1 MALRGSAVIPQSS
14 SLSPGLPPGFG
25 GGGGAESLSSWEWR
39 QTGEGFRTRAW
50 GGGQQ
55 QQQGGVWDGGAAAI
69 HGRQQQQIAS
79 SHQASTMMGLVPPGF
94 VDDAG
99 GIVQQQQQRLPAAV
113 GGFPRVDMVGSRHN
127 SSCRDEREQLE
138 VVVGRSSDYS
148 SSLYEDSKRRSFRG
162 WPGNGLEDKGL
173 PLSREVAAPPPPPP
187 AQMLYHLLPPGF
199 ETKEAIEHSRRQT
212 RVVEPPGGGFA
223 AGARSP
229 SPPRLLY
236 RSEGTSFKRGRE
248 EYSDADRERYQRNQR
263 FIDSFSASSM
273 QPPLRKRLRDDQ
285 GPGSSSMESDAPP
298 PPPPRG
304 LSETW
309 KGTTRR
315 GDDEF
320 KDGQRRR
327 PPSWSPP
334 PRRRPP
340 SWSPPP
346 RRRLDGNMV
355 FLQESRVKHTSHFDR
370 NRFRSPETL
379 RPERGVASP
388 RLRDRLKF
396 PEDVPQ
402 DVSLHPKF
410 NGPPPRP
417 SSHEND
423 TDHPVKRHDLPKR
436 KASYSPPPRGN
447 DTRNSAGE
455 SHKGRRELQ
464 DMDNEDSPPRFT
476 QRHKDSDTP
485 TRIQQWVHP
494 NREQPLSSDI
504 SVLKESSLDTPL
516 SRKSRLGQGTI
527 RQGSA
532 SGKSLLEGRL
542 KYEGHPDDI
551 SGGTDLRKE
560 EHHRD
565 GKQHTRSFDG
575 NHKEKSKV
583 LKPEGKSSLSSK
595 ISITSPDLKAEG
607 NTSWKSVSPIRQKIS
622 SGSEHSKRLGNGK
635 MLLSSH
641 MTSPQVCQEI
651 SSVLPSS
658 QNCEAEKQET
668 LNQAVKDRVP
678 VASILSEQQQDF
690 WHDTNSDLKN
700 MGVQEKSIK
709 QGIKELSAT
718 PQHNS
723 SPYPVPMVAKLSFNS
738 DEKDSLSAREQGLAT
753 TKASSGKLMPGHS
766 IVPKQQVVLVNC
778 AEQMPRSKSLQP
790 EKSHSTPSRR
800 PSHSVEDGISLK
812 KAESM
817 EMDTGQPIKIGGET
831 PHESQRLSQEG
842 GEKQAMN
849 ENLNGG
855 RPVQKVIYTGHKAE
869 NVKEFTSGKTILG
882 STSVEVSDKLVTIVQ
897 EQIPSSLNSK
907 QRSWS
912 PSCVAATTENHG
924 DQQGSLSTGKDR
936 KCDSSS
942 GLRSL
947 LLFPEPSLQD
957 KEKKKSQWLQ
967 TEEREVNI
975 EILDL
980 NIEEGNVSMC
990 QEALLSKL
998 GTVKSSSEVGD
1009 LLLPDHLQENHPV
1022 SPIKIE
1028 ISQPP
1033 TEKLVEQQFS
1043 NEKPERATPSAG
1055 RPVVS
1060 SVGPM
1065 TREVRLF
1072 GTNLIA
1078 AIPDAIEVE
1087 KRQGKR
1093 PLEVCEPSTQ
1103 AQLPDFALPPV
1114 VVGNQINTSPGNET
1128 IGAQDVIDASPQ
1140 GLTEVVPTFDVH
1152 DRREAIMVQS
1162 KEMVSPMLQFVQ
1174 DIVAKGE
1181 GEDVKQVQINDC
1193 KPSEKETFISSREEI
1208 MVSDSTA
1215 RCLTNGDVVSA
1226 PDHHEIVQTE
1236 VHVQTDHGIEGTF
1249 QTGLSPSFKEVHAH
1263 SPPGKSLLRAVGA
1276 AQLPQPRLGT
1286 GGSSASHPSGGN
1298 IWRRDSGA
1306 ASNPSSLANTNQAA
1320 QRSTRGSVS
1329 VHRVA
1334 VGSTTTVNHQATIKQ
1349 SGQRQSPKSA
1359 NVPRPP
1365 TSSMSTNTAV
1375 IKSSS
1380 LPTAPRSVVAPGS
1393 AAYVRKRKNTLV
1405 RYPAPPIT
1413 GLPSTSVHV
1422 NVPSGPSRSTPMD
1435 IKDSAFT
1442 AFDPLSRSHVSRSS
1456 QLSDSTVTNSTGKMT
1471 TFHDTS
1477 RTGEHDIAR
1486 LTHPV
1491 SSSSQ
1496 NTQVWPALVDQSR
1509 SLPPISQSAVSG
1521 SEHLAAEI
1529 LQDIARHTHTTKDT
1543 ATVASNPLDTSTIRP
1558 SSSATGNLPS
1568 GSRLYMRRKANQLV
1582 AAPLVQSSVVVTP
1595 PVPHSSDFTLG
1606 WPPVD
1611 VYVKRKTNQLVR
1623 NNIGKEIIDRT
1634 GLQDG
1639 SVGRFVDGLAEG
1651 SRQRRWQFQIQKTKL
1666 GRGGIPIHPTLFAS
1680 CSCFL
1685 TDSSCEL
1692 P

>member
-1 MALRGSAVIPQSS
+1 
-14 SLSPGLPPGFG
+14 
-25 GGGGAESLSSWEWR
+25 
-39 QTGEGFRTRAW
+39 
-50 GGGQQ
+50 
-55 QQQGGVWDGGAAAI
+55 
-69 HGRQQQQIAS
+69 
-79 SHQASTMMGLVPPGF
+79 
-94 VDDAG
+94 
-99 GIVQQQQQRLPAAV
+99 
-113 GGFPRVDMVGSRHN
+113 
-127 SSCRDEREQLE
+127 
-138 VVVGRSSDYS
+138 
-148 SSLYEDSKRRSFRG
+148 
-162 WPGNGLEDKGL
+162 
-173 PLSREVAAPPPPPP
+173 
-187 AQMLYHLLPPGF
+187 
-199 ETKEAIEHSRRQT
+199 
-212 RVVEPPGGGFA
+212 
-223 AGARSP
+223 
-229 SPPRLLY
+229 
-236 RSEGTSFKRGRE
+236 
-248 EYSDADRERYQRNQR
+248 
-263 FIDSFSASSM
+263 
-273 QPPLRKRLRDDQ
+273 
-285 GPGSSSMESDAPP
+285 
-298 PPPPRG
+298 
-304 LSETW
+304 
-309 KGTTRR
+309 
-315 GDDEF
+315 
-320 KDGQRRR
+320 
-327 PPSWSPP
+327 
-334 PRRRPP
+334 
-340 SWSPPP
+340 
-346 RRRLDGNMV
+346 
-355 FLQESRVKHTSHFDR
+355 
-370 NRFRSPETL
+370 
-379 RPERGVASP
+379 
-388 RLRDRLKF
+388 
-396 PEDVPQ
+396 
-402 DVSLHPKF
+402 
-410 NGPPPRP
+410 
-417 SSHEND
+417 
-423 TDHPVKRHDLPKR
+423 
-436 KASYSPPPRGN
+436 
-447 DTRNSAGE
+447 
-455 SHKGRRELQ
+455 
-464 DMDNEDSPPRFT
+464 
-476 QRHKDSDTP
+476 
-485 TRIQQWVHP
+485 
-494 NREQPLSSDI
+494 
-504 SVLKESSLDTPL
+504 
-516 SRKSRLGQGTI
+516 
-527 RQGSA
+527 
-532 SGKSLLEGRL
+532 
-542 KYEGHPDDI
+542 
-551 SGGTDLRKE
+551 
-560 EHHRD
+560 
-565 GKQHTRSFDG
+565 
-575 NHKEKSKV
+575 
-583 LKPEGKSSLSSK
+583 
-595 ISITSPDLKAEG
+595 
-607 NTSWKSVSPIRQKIS
+607 
-622 SGSEHSKRLGNGK
+622 
-635 MLLSSH
+635 
-641 MTSPQVCQEI
+641 
-651 SSVLPSS
+651 
-658 QNCEAEKQET
+658 
-668 LNQAVKDRVP
+668 
-678 VASILSEQQQDF
+678 
-690 WHDTNSDLKN
+690 
-700 MGVQEKSIK
+700 
-709 QGIKELSAT
+709 
-718 PQHNS
+718 
-723 SPYPVPMVAKLSFNS
+723 
-738 DEKDSLSAREQGLAT
+738 
-753 TKASSGKLMPGHS
+753 
-766 IVPKQQVVLVNC
+766 
-778 AEQMPRSKSLQP
+778 
-790 EKSHSTPSRR
+790 
-800 PSHSVEDGISLK
+800 
-812 KAESM
+812 
-817 EMDTGQPIKIGGET
+817 
-831 PHESQRLSQEG
+831 
-842 GEKQAMN
+842 MN

-912 PSCVAATTENHG
+912 PSCVAATTENH
-924 DQQGSLSTGKDR
+924 
-936 KCDSSS
+936 
-942 GLRSL
+942 
-947 LLFPEPSLQD
+947 
-957 KEKKKSQWLQ
+957 
-967 TEEREVNI
+967 
-975 EILDL
+975 DL

-1093 PLEVCEPSTQ
+1093 PLEVGEPSTQ

-1114 VVGNQINTSPGNET
+1114 VDGNQINTSPGKET

-1140 GLTEVVPTFDVH
+1140 GSTEVVPTFDVH
-1152 DRREAIMVQS
+1152 DRKEAIMVQS
-1162 KEMVSPMLQFVQ
+1162 KELVSPMLQFVQ

-1208 MVSDSTA
+1208 MVSDATA
-1215 RCLTNGDVVSA
+1215 RCLTDGDVVSA
-1226 PDHHEIVQTE
+1226 PDHREIVQTE

-1320 QRSTRGSVS
+1320 QRSTRGSV
-1329 VHRVA
+1329 
-1334 VGSTTTVNHQATIKQ
+1334 T
-1349 SGQRQSPKSA
+1349 
-1359 NVPRPP
+1359 
-1365 TSSMSTNTAV
+1365 V

-1405 RYPAPPIT
+1405 RFPAPPIT

-1456 QLSDSTVTNSTGKMT
+1456 QLSDSTVNNSTGKMT

-1639 SVGRFVDGLAEG
+1639 SVGRFADGLAEG

-1666 GRGGIPIHPTLFAS
+1666 GRVLSQKKRPARGSSWVWTLGGESKVPAAVMSARGSSVSPALFPWKRTGTLTPRLRRRRSLPEAKKGSLLFHLGKKLQGFRSAQPVYTRSADGFSLHRSGVVSQHGANLKWTKSLENRSKLASEAATKAVAEAEKKKRQRKEAVVVATTAAVKAKADKRAARKGERIVWVGLVAYKMDSSRHTLQRLPDLQGPAGNGGTSALPGGLDTSALLTPKRSQIGGAVYVRVGSGNQLVRDPKTATRAFAS
-1680 CSCFL
+1680 EKVRWSLHNARFRRAKKQTFCQFYTRFGKCNKGDGKCPFIHDPDKVAVCTKFLKGSCDDSTCLLTHKVIPERMPDCSYFL
-1685 TDSSCEL
+1685 EGLCTNESCPYRHVNVNPKAAVCEGFLRGYCVDGDLCNKKHTYVCPVYAETGKCPLIGTCKLHHPKKKEQHIAPTKDQKLTGKRKRRYFVTENPIGDQIQRDSSSKEL
-1692 P
+1692 VEPSDEIAEFISLNDVGAETISNTVQDPERFRWQKKRLQLTSLLKHGEAVSGLETQLKPSFLLQKDKES